1 MTFLKQYYNNVSS
14 KTDIAKM
21 VLMKELRL
29 YKATHKLLLPLMCF
43 TIDKNVP
50 NAHIFSHRRM
60 YTKKWSYTTINNK
73 IVHFAAIRPLPA

>member
-29 YKATHKLLLPLMCF
+29 YKAIHKLLLPLMCL
-43 TIDKNVP
+43 TIDKNGP
-50 NAHIFSHRRM
+50 NAQIFSHRRM
-60 YTKKWSYTTINNK
+60 YTIFVVYDKK
-73 IVHFAAIRPLPA
+73 